1 MTKVFAETPRL
12 ILREILPSDVD
23 GMFELDSDPAVHRY
37 LGNKTVTSKE
47 EIIQVIQ
54 YIRQQYTDHG
64 IGRWAII
71 DKNSQEFMGWTG
83 LKFVTEPTNN
93 HQNYYDIG
101 YRLIPKYWGKGIAT
115 ESAMASLDY
124 AFKELQLKEVYSAA
138 NMENLVS
145 NKILRRLGMQF
156 IETFY
161 YHEIACNWYKIGMH
175 EYQR

>member
-23 GMFELDSDPAVHRY
+23 GMFELDSNPAVHRY
-37 LGNKTVTSKE
+37 LGNKPVTSKE

-54 YIRQQYTDHG
+54 YIRQQYADYG

-83 LKFVTEPTNN
+83 LKLVTEPTNN

-115 ESAMASLDY
+115 ESAMASLEY
-124 AFKELQLKEVYSAA
+124 AFKELHLNEVYAAA
-138 NMENLVS
+138 NIENHAS
-145 NKILRRLGMQF
+145 NKILKRLGMQF

-161 YHEIACNWYKIGMH
+161 YHEIACNWYKIEMH

>member
-1 MTKVFAETPRL
+1 MIKVFAETPRL

-23 GMFELDSDPAVHRY
+23 GMFELDSNPAVHRY
-37 LGNKTVTSKE
+37 LGNKPVTSKE

-54 YIRQQYTDHG
+54 YIRQQYADYG

-71 DKNSQEFMGWTG
+71 DKNSHEFMGWTG
-83 LKFVTEPTNN
+83 LKLVTEPTNN

-115 ESAMASLDY
+115 ESAMASLEY
-124 AFKELQLKEVYSAA
+124 AFKELHLNEVYAAA
-138 NMENLVS
+138 NIENHAS
-145 NKILRRLGMQF
+145 NKILKRLGMQF

-161 YHEIACNWYKIGMH
+161 YHEIACNWYKIEMH

>member
-83 LKFVTEPTNN
+83 LKLVTEPTNN

-115 ESAMASLDY
+115 ESAIASLEY
-124 AFKELQLKEVYSAA
+124 ALKELHLNEVYAAA
-138 NMENLVS
+138 NIENHES
-145 NKILRRLGMQF
+145 NKILKRLGMQF

-161 YHEIACNWYKIGMH
+161 YHEIACNWYKIEMH

>member
-1 MTKVFAETPRL
+1 MIKVFAETPRL

-23 GMFELDSDPAVHRY
+23 GMFELDSDPTVHRY

-83 LKFVTEPTNN
+83 LKLVTEPTNN

-115 ESAMASLDY
+115 ESAMASLEY
-124 AFKELQLKEVYSAA
+124 AFKELHFNEVYAAA
-138 NMENLVS
+138 NIENHAS
-145 NKILRRLGMQF
+145 NKILKRLGMQF

-161 YHEIACNWYKIGMH
+161 YHEIACNWYKIEMH